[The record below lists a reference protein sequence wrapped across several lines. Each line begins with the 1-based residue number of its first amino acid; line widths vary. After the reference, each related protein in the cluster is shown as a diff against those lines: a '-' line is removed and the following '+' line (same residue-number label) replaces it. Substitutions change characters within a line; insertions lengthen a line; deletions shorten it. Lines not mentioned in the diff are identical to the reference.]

1 MPFRTLIFR
10 ALALLTLALV
20 TLPGPRPR
28 ARGRCNPRCKAYAD
42 ELASPSRRSIE
53 AVVTAL
59 IEQGHPNIGDFF
71 RRFSAR
77 EVVQRPRRWAVLF
90 MPRMRAT
97 LCGWSI

>member
-20 TLPGPRPR
+20 TLPGPAR
-28 ARGRCNPRCKAYAD
+28 AQEALQPALQAYAD

-77 EVVQRPRRWAVLF
+77 RGRCSAPKMGCSF